1 MPTDQ
6 ITIRG
11 AREHN
16 LKNVTLSIPRD
27 RLVVFTGLS
36 GSGKSSLAFDT
47 IYAEGQRRYV
57 ESLSAY
63 ARQFLG
69 QMEKPDVDIIEGLS
83 PAISIDQK
91 GTSKNPRST
100 VGTVTEVWDYLRL
113 LYARV
118 GHPHCPVCG
127 REVRRQ
133 TVEQMADQV
142 EKLPKGTRVMVLGPV
157 VKGRKGEY
165 RSLIDDVRK
174 SGFVR
179 VRVDGSL
186 YEIGEPIPMDKNKKH
201 DVDVVVDRIVIGP
214 DQRTRLVDSIE
225 TATRLGNGSVIIA
238 PVDGAQDIHM
248 SQDFMCPIDGFSM
261 EELAPRNFSFNNP
274 HGACPACTGLGSKLE
289 VDPDLVIPDKDRA
302 LGDGAIRTWGR
313 SSYFYNDLV
322 EAVAHRYKIPLD
334 KAFGKLAVKERQII
348 LYGNNGDPLRVKYF
362 NSEGQRRWY
371 ETSYEGIIPN
381 LERRYRETESEFIR
395 AEIERLMSTKPC
407 PVCKGKRLKPEYLA
421 VTVDNRSI
429 MDVCELSIDAAQRW
443 FAKLQLPE
451 REALIARGILKEIR
465 ERLQFLVD
473 VGLDY
478 LNLARSADSL
488 SGGEAQR
495 IRLAT
500 QIGSKLMGVLY
511 ILDEP
516 SIGLHQRD
524 NRRLINTLLGL
535 RDLGNTLIVVEHD
548 EETIRSADYMVDIG
562 PAAGEHGGEIVA
574 AGPVEKVLRDPHSIT
589 AAYLRGDRMIPV
601 PARRRKGN
609 GKVLVIRGA
618 QANNLKDIDVTIPL
632 GTFVAVSGVSGSGKS
647 SLITDILSRKV
658 AQHFYRAKER
668 PGPHRAVEGL
678 DHLDKA
684 IDIDQSPIGRTPR
697 SNPATYTGMFTHIR
711 DLFASMPEA
720 KMRGYKAGRFSFN
733 VKGGRCEACQGDG
746 IIQIEMQF
754 LPDVYVPC
762 EVCHGTRYSREVQ
775 EVKFRGHSISDVL
788 EMTVDEALDVFEN
801 VPAIKT
807 KLRTLHDVGLGYI
820 RLGQPATQLSG
831 GEAQRVK
838 LSAEFSRRDTG
849 RTLYLLDE
857 PTTGLHYV
865 DVERLLAVLHRL
877 VDHGNTVVVIEHN
890 LDVLKTADWL
900 IDLGPEGGEKGGYV
914 IAEGTPEQLTGNR
927 DSATGQYLR
936 EPLAKAAKA
945 RKSRVSANGA
955 QRSRRARV
963 AVGG

>member
-429 MDVCELSIDAAQRW
+429 MDVCELSIDAAQQW

-478 LNLARSADSL
+478 LSLARAADSL

-524 NRRLINTLLGL
+524 NRKLINTLLAL
-535 RDLGNTLIVVEHD
+535 RDIGNTVVVIEHD
-548 EETIRSADYMVDIG
+548 EETMRTADFIVDIG
-562 PAAGEHGGEIVA
+562 PGAGEHGGRIVA
-574 AGPVEKVLRDPHSIT
+574 TGSFDDILKSPESIT
-589 AAYLRGDRMIPV
+589 GAFLRGERSIPL
-601 PARRRKGN
+601 PARRRQGN
-609 GKVLVIRGA
+609 GSMLVVRGA
-618 QANNLKDIDVTIPL
+618 TENNLKNIDVYFPL
-632 GTFVAVSGVSGSGKS
+632 GKLICVAGVSGSGKS
-647 SLITDILSRKV
+647 TLVSDILYRRM

-668 PGPHRAVEGL
+668 PGA
-678 DHLDKA
+678 A
-684 IDIDQSPIGRTPR
+684 
-697 SNPATYTGMFTHIR
+697 
-711 DLFASMPEA
+711 
-720 KMRGYKAGRFSFN
+720 
-733 VKGGRCEACQGDG
+733 
-746 IIQIEMQF
+746 
-754 LPDVYVPC
+754 
-762 EVCHGTRYSREVQ
+762 REV
-775 EVKFRGHSISDVL
+775 S
-788 EMTVDEALDVFEN
+788 
-801 VPAIKT
+801 
-807 KLRTLHDVGLGYI
+807 GL
-820 RLGQPATQLSG
+820 A
-831 GEAQRVK
+831 
-838 LSAEFSRRDTG
+838 F
-849 RTLYLLDE
+849 
-857 PTTGLHYV
+857 
-865 DVERLLAVLHRL
+865 
-877 VDHGNTVVVIEHN
+877 
-890 LDVLKTADWL
+890 
-900 IDLGPEGGEKGGYV
+900 IDKV
-914 IAEGTPEQLTGNR
+914 
-927 DSATGQYLR
+927 
-936 EPLAKAAKA
+936 
-945 RKSRVSANGA
+945 
-955 QRSRRARV
+955 
-963 AVGG
+963 